1 MIPRGTTTEIQ
12 YSFDQVSVADIT
24 VCYLTLK
31 QGSLIIEK
39 TLTDAT
45 VGESTLTWRLTQAE
59 TLQFND
65 SEVIESQIRY
75 IANGEAYVSKVGKAD
90 SYRILK
96 DGEI

>member
-12 YSFDQVSVADIT
+12 YSFDQVNVSDIT

-31 QGSLIIEK
+31 QGDVVIEK
-39 TLTDAT
+39 SLADAT
-45 VGESTLTWRLTQAE
+45 VGEDTLTWKLTQAE

-65 SEVIESQIRY
+65 KDIIESQIRY
-75 IANGEAYVSKVGKAD
+75 KANGEAYVSKIGRMD
-90 SYRILK
+90 TYRILK